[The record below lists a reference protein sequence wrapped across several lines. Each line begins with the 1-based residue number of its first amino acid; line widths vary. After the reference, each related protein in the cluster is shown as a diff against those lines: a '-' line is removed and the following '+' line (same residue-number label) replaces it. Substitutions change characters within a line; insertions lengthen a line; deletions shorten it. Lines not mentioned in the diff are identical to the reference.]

1 MKPKKKFFE
10 RTYLLTLLLFLLFL
24 NGCVFAL
31 AYYTHAGNLDA
42 AKDVC
47 RSGET
52 AALEAYLR
60 DRETLDDVNE
70 LLLQV
75 SYGNFYRKKEV
86 YLAFTQGGEI
96 TFTSLPAGMDCP
108 EAGKMTDLRL
118 DGRRYLVFTEEAGED
133 GLLFT
138 YASDVTYLDEEF
150 RTLML
155 VLGAVSLAASAMLA
169 LFLYLLLRKLYT
181 PLDTLSKAAESL
193 AEGELSVRA
202 DDSGTDEFSA
212 LAGHFNHM
220 ADKIQGQIQT
230 LQDTADQRQRMLD
243 DLAHEMRTPLTGIHG
258 YAEYISAARITE
270 EEKIEAAQFIMSES
284 MRLRQISE
292 TLLDMAFVRENRIS
306 PTELVARELLLATRS
321 RFVTRAHE
329 KDLTVTVTGGEFLVS
344 GDKLL
349 LELLLT
355 NLTENACKACPEGG
369 HVELGA
375 TVTEEGKTLFVKDD
389 GNGMTPEQLAH
400 ITTPFY
406 RTDRSRNRKEGGTG
420 LGLALCERIAAA
432 HGATLTFTSALGE
445 GTTAYLI
452 FGKKNFEK
460 TENFTTP

>member
-1 MKPKKKFFE
+1 MKKKTRMKFFE

-31 AYYTHAGNLDA
+31 AYYTHAGNLAA
-42 AKDVC
+42 AKEVS

-86 YLAFTQGGEI
+86 YLAFAREGEI
-96 TFTSLPAGMDCP
+96 TFTSLPAGMECP
-108 EAGKMTDLRL
+108 VAGKMTDLRL
-118 DGRRYLVFTEEAGED
+118 EGKRYLVFTEEAGED

-138 YASDVTYLDEEF
+138 YASDVTYLDREF

-155 VLGAVSLAASAMLA
+155 VLGGVSLAASAMLA
-169 LFLYLLLRKLYT
+169 LFLYLLLRKLYV
-181 PLDTLSKAAESL
+181 PLGTLSGAAQRL
-193 AEGELSVRA
+193 AEGELTVRA
-202 DDSGTDEFSA
+202 NDSGTDEFST
-212 LAGHFNHM
+212 LAGHFNRM
-220 ADKIQGQIQT
+220 ADKIQGQIQA
-230 LQDTADQRQRMLD
+230 LQETADQRQRMLD

-258 YAEYISAARITE
+258 YAEYICAARISE

-306 PTELVARELLLATRS
+306 PTELVARELLLATRD

-329 KDLTVTVTGGEFLVS
+329 KDITVTVTGGDFLLS

-355 NLTENACKACPEGG
+355 NLTENACKACPVGG

-375 TVTEEGKTLFVKDD
+375 TVTEEGKTLFIKDD

-406 RTDRSRNRKEGGTG
+406 RTDRSRNRKDGGTG

-432 HGATLTFTSALGE
+432 HGATLSFTSALGE
-445 GTTAYLI
+445 GTTAYL
-452 FGKKNFEK
+452 FFEK
-460 TENFTTP
+460 NENFTTP

>member
-1 MKPKKKFFE
+1 MKKKTRMKFFE

-31 AYYTHAGNLDA
+31 AYYTHAGNLAA
-42 AKDVC
+42 AKEVS

-86 YLAFTQGGEI
+86 YLAFTREGEI
-96 TFTSLPAGMDCP
+96 TFTSLPAGMECP
-108 EAGKMTDLRL
+108 VAGKMTDLRL
-118 DGRRYLVFTEEAGED
+118 EGKRYLVFTEEAGED

-138 YASDVTYLDEEF
+138 YASDVTYLDREF

-155 VLGAVSLAASAMLA
+155 VLGGVSLAASAMLA
-169 LFLYLLLRKLYT
+169 LFLYLLLRKLYV
-181 PLDTLSKAAESL
+181 PLGTLSGAAQRL
-193 AEGELSVRA
+193 AEGELTVRA
-202 DDSGTDEFSA
+202 NDSGTDEFST
-212 LAGHFNHM
+212 LAGHFNRM
-220 ADKIQGQIQT
+220 ADKIQGQIQA
-230 LQDTADQRQRMLD
+230 LQETADQRQRMLD

-258 YAEYISAARITE
+258 YAEYICAARISE

-306 PTELVARELLLATRS
+306 PTELVARELLLATRD

-329 KDLTVTVTGGEFLVS
+329 KDITVTVTGGEFLLS

-355 NLTENACKACPEGG
+355 NLTENACKACPVGG

-406 RTDRSRNRKEGGTG
+406 RTDRSRNRKDGGTG
-420 LGLALCERIAAA
+420 LGLALCERIAVA
-432 HGATLTFTSALGE
+432 HGATLSFTSALGE
-445 GTTAYLI
+445 GTTAYL
-452 FGKKNFEK
+452 FFEK
-460 TENFTTP
+460 NENFTTP

>member
-1 MKPKKKFFE
+1 MKSKMKFFE

-31 AYYTHAGNLDA
+31 AYYTHAGNIDA
-42 AKDVC
+42 AKEVC

-75 SYGNFYRKKEV
+75 SYGNFYRKKDA
-86 YLAFTQGGEI
+86 YLAFTRDGEV
-96 TFTSLPAGMDCP
+96 TFTSLPPGLTPPAAGH
-108 EAGKMTDLRL
+108 MTDLRL
-118 DGRRYLVFTEEAGED
+118 DGRRYLVFTEEAGEE

-150 RTLML
+150 RTLM
-155 VLGAVSLAASAMLA
+155 VMLGAVSLAASAMLA
-169 LFLYLLLRKLYT
+169 LLLYLLLRKLYA
-181 PLDTLSKAAESL
+181 PIGTLSRAAESL

-220 ADKIQGQIQT
+220 ADKIQGQIQA

-258 YAEYISAARITE
+258 YAEYISAARISE

-306 PTELVARELLLATRS
+306 PAELVARELLLATRD
-321 RFVTRAHE
+321 RFVTRAQE
-329 KDLTVTVTGGEFLVS
+329 KELTVTVTGGDFLLS

-355 NLTENACKACPEGG
+355 NLTENACKACPTGG
-369 HVELGA
+369 CIQLGA
-375 TVTEEGKTLFVKDD
+375 TADEKGKTFFVKDN
-389 GNGMTPEQLAH
+389 GAGMTSEQLAH

-406 RTDRSRNRKEGGTG
+406 RTDRSRNRKDGGTG
-420 LGLALCERIAAA
+420 LGLALCQRIADA
-432 HGATLTFTSALGE
+432 HGATLSFTSALGE
-445 GTTAYLI
+445 GTAAYL
-452 FGKKNFEK
+452 FFPK
-460 TENFTTP
+460 T

>member
-1 MKPKKKFFE
+1 MKKKTRMKFFE

-31 AYYTHAGNLDA
+31 AYYTHAGNLAA
-42 AKDVC
+42 AKEVS

-86 YLAFTQGGEI
+86 YLAFTREGEI
-96 TFTSLPAGMDCP
+96 TFTSLPAGMECP
-108 EAGKMTDLRL
+108 VAGKMTDLRL
-118 DGRRYLVFTEEAGED
+118 EGKRYLVFTEEAGED

-138 YASDVTYLDEEF
+138 YASDVTYLDREF

-155 VLGAVSLAASAMLA
+155 VLGGVSLAASALLA
-169 LFLYLLLRKLYT
+169 LFLYLLLRKLYV
-181 PLDTLSKAAESL
+181 PLGTLSGAAKSL

-202 DDSGTDEFSA
+202 DDSGTDEFST
-212 LAGHFNHM
+212 LAGHFNRM
-220 ADKIQGQIQT
+220 ADKIQGQIQA
-230 LQDTADQRQRMLD
+230 LQETADQRQRMLD

-258 YAEYISAARITE
+258 YAEYICAARISE

-306 PTELVARELLLATRS
+306 PTELVARELLLATRD

-329 KDLTVTVTGGEFLVS
+329 KDITITVTGGEFLLS

-355 NLTENACKACPEGG
+355 NLTENACKACPVEG

-375 TVTEEGKTLFVKDD
+375 IVTEEGKTLFVKDD

-406 RTDRSRNRKEGGTG
+406 RTDRSRNRKDGGTG

-432 HGATLTFTSALGE
+432 HGATLSFTSALGE
-445 GTTAYLI
+445 GTTAYL
-452 FGKKNFEK
+452 FFEK
-460 TENFTTP
+460 NENFTTP

>member
-1 MKPKKKFFE
+1 MKSKMKFFE
-10 RTYLLTLLLFLLFL
+10 RTYLFTLLLFLLFL

-31 AYYTHAGNLDA
+31 AYYTHTGNVRA
-42 AKDVC
+42 EQQIC
-47 RSGET
+47 RSKERT
-52 AALEAYLR
+52 ALEAYLR
-60 DRETLDDVNE
+60 DAEEVAPTNLR
-70 LLLQV
+70 LLQT
-75 SYGNFYRKKEV
+75 SYGQFYAKKQV
-86 YLAFTQGGEI
+86 FLAFSVDGTETHSTLPQGVKA
-96 TFTSLPAGMDCP
+96 PA
-108 EAGKMTDLRL
+108 AGQMSDVRVEGK
-118 DGRRYLVFTEEAGED
+118 RYLLITEEAGE
-133 GLLFT
+133 GHLFT
-138 YASDVTYLDEEF
+138 YATEVTHLDEEF
-150 RTLML
+150 LRLIVTL
-155 VLGAVSLAASAMLA
+155 VLVSLGASILLA
-169 LFLYLLLRKLYT
+169 VFLYLLLRKLYI
-181 PLDTLSKAAESL
+181 PLGTLARASERLAA
-193 AEGELSVRA
+193 GDFSVRA

-212 LAGHFNHM
+212 LAGNFNAM
-220 ADKIQGQIQT
+220 ADRIGEQIQT

-375 TVTEEGKTLFVKDD
+375 MVTEEGKTLFVKDD

>member
-1 MKPKKKFFE
+1 MKKKTRMKFFE

-31 AYYTHAGNLDA
+31 AYYTHAGNLAA
-42 AKDVC
+42 AKEVS

-86 YLAFTQGGEI
+86 YLAFTREGEI
-96 TFTSLPAGMDCP
+96 TFTSLPAGMECP
-108 EAGKMTDLRL
+108 VAGKMTDLRL
-118 DGRRYLVFTEEAGED
+118 EGKRYLVFTEEAGED

-138 YASDVTYLDEEF
+138 YASDVTYLDREF

-155 VLGAVSLAASAMLA
+155 VLGGVSLAASALLA
-169 LFLYLLLRKLYT
+169 LFLYLLLRKLYV
-181 PLDTLSKAAESL
+181 PLGTLSGAAQRL
-193 AEGELSVRA
+193 AEGELTVRA

-212 LAGHFNHM
+212 LAGHFNRM
-220 ADKIQGQIQT
+220 ADKIQGQIQA
-230 LQDTADQRQRMLD
+230 LQETADQRQRMLD

-258 YAEYISAARITE
+258 YAEYICAARISE

-306 PTELVARELLLATRS
+306 PTELVARELLLATRD

-329 KDLTVTVTGGEFLVS
+329 KDITVTVTGGEFLLS

-355 NLTENACKACPEGG
+355 NLTENACKACPVGG

-406 RTDRSRNRKEGGTG
+406 RTDRSRNRKDGGTG

-432 HGATLTFTSALGE
+432 HGATLSFTSALGE
-445 GTTAYLI
+445 GTTAYL
-452 FGKKNFEK
+452 FFEK
-460 TENFTTP
+460 NENFTTP